1 MAITKLN
8 SQAIPPNTI
17 VESDLSYPLANFSST
32 GIDDNATETAIT
44 IDQYEKVK
52 IGTASGSPL
61 APFHVHGGS
70 ETLTVAFENDNG
82 LPLSVQANTGYVL
95 LQNTSDTSTNPSGQI
110 KWTTG
115 NKLELYGGIY
125 KSITL
130 QGGAQAGGYGAVTVH
145 EEMNTDDINVTGNV
159 VVSGDVV
166 ASAFTQSLSA
176 TTALSIT
183 SAGRVTT
190 GENLVVTGD
199 ESVGGDLTVTGN
211 VGINE
216 SAPDELLHVKGPDEA
231 IIKIEA
237 TGSQFPTTFDGTP
250 KLQLV
255 PMASNGFTGE
265 ASIEAAAP
273 SSLLTSTGM
282 WFRAARSDNAN
293 NGVYDGGYFT
303 FHDGNQIV
311 CNISDQGIQASTFQ
325 STSGG
330 TTALTLSATGRV
342 STGENLEVAGDISLP
357 HPAANIDFGGETYG
371 GPHGLNFLTDAT
383 GGAIHWGF
391 YYRTSPETITL
402 ELDGTDKKLLL
413 NTSGELHIDNDVIAF
428 STTTSDIRF
437 KDRVETIDSALDKVM
452 ALRGVEYTWNATARK
467 GERDMGLIAQEVEAV
482 IPIIVR
488 EKTLSTG
495 EWSDNP
501 TPAKTVDYEKLT
513 AVLIEAVKELKAEV
527 DALKGGQ

>member
-17 VESDLSYPLANFSST
+17 VESDLSYPLTNFSST
-32 GIDDNATETAIT
+32 GIDDNADALMVELHSFGTTPASHEIRMK
-44 IDQYEKVK
+44 DQMTVVDGVYVSSTGNSTLQLKGDS
-52 IGTASGSPL
+52 IGLNGSGPHTWNIQS
-61 APFHVHGGS
+61 
-70 ETLTVAFENDNG
+70 
-82 LPLSVQANTGYVL
+82 Q
-95 LQNTSDTSTNPSGQI
+95 
-110 KWTTG
+110 TTG
-115 NKLELYGGIY
+115 KLEVG
-125 KSITL
+125 SST
-130 QGGAQAGGYGAVTVH
+130 GAGSNLLVI
-145 EEMNTDDINVTGNV
+145 D
-159 VVSGDVV
+159 
-166 ASAFTQSLSA
+166 
-176 TTALSIT
+176 TA
-183 SAGRVTT
+183 
-190 GENLVVTGD
+190 
-199 ESVGGDLTVTGN
+199 GN

-231 IIKIEA
+231 IIKIES
-237 TGSQFPTTFDGTP
+237 TGSQFPTVYDGTP

-255 PMASNGFTGE
+255 PMATNGYTGE
-265 ASIEAAAP
+265 ASIEASAP
-273 SSLLTSTGM
+273 PSFLQSTGM
-282 WFRAARSDNAN
+282 WFRAARSDNAT

-311 CNISDQGIQASTFQ
+311 CNISDQGIQAPTFQ

-342 STGENLEVAGDISLP
+342 STGEDLEVAGDISLP
-357 HPAANIDFGGETYG
+357 HSTAVISFGGETYG

-383 GGAIHWGF
+383 GGAIHWGL

-437 KDRVETIDSALDKVM
+437 KDQVETIDSALDKVM